1 MKLELIRND
10 YEFTELINGVI
21 CDCVERL
28 QDAQYNIDDIVQ
40 IANDLLDYDF
50 RNGSYYCSSNMALD
64 DIYNNFYAIA
74 DLVNECEN
82 EGYKFTS
89 IFESVEIFHLE
100 ILYHGAVERLACE
113 DVSDFLEEHADE
125 YNYIT
130 FDSEIINE
138 FKDLF
143 IRG

>member
-1 MKLELIRND
+1 MELIRND

-28 QDAQYNIDDIVQ
+28 QDAHYNIYDLTSIT
-40 IANDLLDYDF
+40 NDLLDYDF
-50 RNGSYYCSSNMALD
+50 RTGSYYCNANMALD
-64 DIYNNFYAIA
+64 DIYNNFYTVCE
-74 DLVNECEN
+74 LVGDYES
-82 EGYKFTS
+82 EGYNFTS
-89 IFESVEIFHLE
+89 IFKSVETFHLE
-100 ILYHGAVERLACE
+100 ILYHGVSERLACE

-138 FKDLF
+138 FKELF
-143 IRG
+143 TRG

>member
-1 MKLELIRND
+1 MELIRND
-10 YEFTELINGVI
+10 YEFTELINTVI

-64 DIYNNFYAIA
+64 DIYNNFYTVCE
-74 DLVNECEN
+74 LVGDYES
-82 EGYKFTS
+82 EGYNFTS
-89 IFESVEIFHLE
+89 IFKSVETFHLE
-100 ILYHGAVERLACE
+100 ILYHGVSERLACE
-113 DVSDFLEEHADE
+113 EVSDFLEEHADDG
-125 YNYIT
+125 YII
-130 FDSEIINE
+130 FDSDIISE